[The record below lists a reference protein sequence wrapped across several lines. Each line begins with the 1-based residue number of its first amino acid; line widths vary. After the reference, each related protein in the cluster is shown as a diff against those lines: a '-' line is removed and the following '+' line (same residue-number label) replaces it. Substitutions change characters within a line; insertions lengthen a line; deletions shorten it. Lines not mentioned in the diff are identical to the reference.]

1 MIVLDTNVVSELC
14 RPAPEPAVAAWASQH
29 PRDDV
34 FITATTVAELL
45 FGIRCLPD
53 GRRKEEL
60 TTRMASVVGQ
70 DFDGRVLPFDV
81 VAAGNYALIASSR
94 RHRGRPISVA
104 DAQIAA
110 ACRRVSAT
118 LATRNVKDFRDTG
131 IDVVNP
137 WEHDV
142 AGP

>member
-1 MIVLDTNVVSELC
+1 MIVLDTNVVSELSS
-14 RPAPEPAVAAWASQH
+14 PAPEPAVAAWASRH

-60 TTRMASVVGQ
+60 TIRMESVVGQ
-70 DFDGRVLPFDV
+70 DFDSRVLPFDV
-81 VAAGNYALIASSR
+81 GAAKDYALIVSNR
-94 RHRGRPISVA
+94 RRQGRPISVA

-110 ACRRVSAT
+110 VCRNVSAT
-118 LATRNVKDFRDTG
+118 LATRNIKDFSDTG
-131 IDVVNP
+131 VNVVNP
-137 WEHDV
+137 
-142 AGP
+142 